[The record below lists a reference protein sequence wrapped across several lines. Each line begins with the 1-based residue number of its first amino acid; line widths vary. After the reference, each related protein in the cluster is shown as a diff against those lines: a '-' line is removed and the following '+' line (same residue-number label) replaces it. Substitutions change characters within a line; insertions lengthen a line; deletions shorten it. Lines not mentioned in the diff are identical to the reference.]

1 MVRETCVKAA
11 VAAALLLTSAGAAGA
26 ADPIGP
32 NDVKFEE
39 TTVKASLTGAPGNP
53 AEGRKAFANTRQGN
67 CLACHQN
74 KEMSEQLFH
83 GEVGTPLDGVAGRWK
98 PEELRAIVV
107 NSKKVFGPE
116 TVMPGFYTLEVGVN
130 VAKEFQGKT
139 VLTAQQVEDIVAYLV
154 TLKN

>member
-1 MVRETCVKAA
+1 MRETCVKAA
-11 VAAALLLTSAGAAGA
+11 LAAALLLTSAGTAGA

-39 TTVKASLTGAPGNP
+39 TAVKAALTGASGSPT
-53 AEGRKAFANTRQGN
+53 EGRKTFADKKLGN

-74 KEMSEQLFH
+74 KDLSEQLFH

-107 NSKKVFGPE
+107 NSKNVFGPE

-130 VAKEFQGKT
+130 VAKAFQGKT
-139 VLTAQQVEDIVAYLV
+139 ILTAQQVEDIVAYLG